1 MNGLGAV
8 LAAGLAGLAAAGVT
22 DVIAGVR
29 WARLRSVPY
38 LAGTAGAACLTVAGA
53 GAVAGHPARL
63 GAGGWLGPG
72 TTGLS
77 ADRLSGLFLLLAFGA
92 AVPVSLAFASWA
104 VRPGAVGRR
113 GLGAGY
119 ALTLGAVALVMTAT
133 DAFTM
138 LLSWELLTVA
148 FYLLAGFERRRRGRP
163 GAALITLAF
172 GKISGAALLVGLL
185 LLAVRSG
192 SLELA
197 SFAQVPGGVARAT
210 AQTLLITGFAV
221 KVGLVPFQV
230 WLPRGYAAAPGP
242 ARAIMAGVAVNVGFY
257 GLWRTLALLGAP
269 PDWVVG
275 LLLVLAG
282 VTALLGIAHAAVAPG
297 LQRVIAYSSVENS
310 GLILAGYGVALTGA
324 ATRDPRLVAAGL
336 LAATLQIVAHT
347 TAKSLLFTASA
358 VIAPSGRSETGQAGR
373 GPGTN
378 ASVAEPGAAAAVIE
392 PAAAAAVIEPAAAAA
407 VIEPAAAAAVIE
419 PAAAAAVI
427 EPAAAAAV
435 IEPAAAAAVIEP
447 AAGSDG
453 NEDGDGNG
461 DGLDGL
467 RGCARRLP
475 WSGTGLAIGSLTLA
489 GLPLTAGFAAE
500 WFLLE
505 ALMQQFRVPGL
516 GFRLVLAV
524 AGAAIALTIGFAG
537 VTFVRL
543 TGLVAL
549 GPPPASSGSGA
560 TAERDYGWL
569 GRVAIV
575 ILSVG
580 CIAAAALLPLVI
592 RVLAAGLSPAVPGA
606 VTSGA
611 LKSPWVV
618 QPVFSGFSIL
628 SPSWLWVA
636 MPLLALAV
644 LAFTR
649 LAGGTRMTRV
659 RRVPPWRSATAGV
672 EGADCYT
679 ATGFA
684 NPTRRVLA
692 TVLHTQ
698 SELRPLSPAAGTG
711 GPRQRPGPRLGY
723 TSDVIEVVEAYLYRP
738 VLRPVMALVRAAKR
752 LQCGRLD
759 AYLAYM
765 LIALVAL
772 LALVTALA

>member
-8 LAAGLAGLAAAGVT
+8 LAAGLAALAAAGVT

-29 WARLRSVPY
+29 CARLRSVPY

-53 GAVAGHPARL
+53 GAVAGHPVRL
-63 GAGGWLGPG
+63 GTGGWLGAG
-72 TTGLS
+72 TAGLS
-77 ADRLSGLFLLLAFGA
+77 ADRLSGLFLLIAFGA

-113 GLGAGY
+113 GLGAAY
-119 ALTLGAVALVMTAT
+119 ALTLGAVALVMTAA
-133 DAFTM
+133 DAFTA
-138 LLSWELLTVA
+138 LLAWELLTVA
-148 FYLLAGFERRRRGRP
+148 FYLLAGFERGRRERP
-163 GAALITLAF
+163 GGALITLAF
-172 GKISGAALLVGLL
+172 GKISGAALLLGLL

-197 SFAQVPGGVARAT
+197 SFAQVPGGAARAT

-358 VIAPSGRSETGQAGR
+358 VIAPSGYADADR
-373 GPGTN
+373 
-378 ASVAEPGAAAAVIE
+378 
-392 PAAAAAVIEPAAAAA
+392 
-407 VIEPAAAAAVIE
+407 
-419 PAAAAAVI
+419 
-427 EPAAAAAV
+427 
-435 IEPAAAAAVIEP
+435 
-447 AAGSDG
+447 D
-453 NEDGDGNG
+453 DGDGDGDDGDDGDDDGDGDG

-543 TGLVAL
+543 TGLVVL
-549 GPPPASSGSGA
+549 GPPPATSGPGE

-569 GRVAIV
+569 GRAAIM
-575 ILSVG
+575 ILSA
-580 CIAAAALLPLVI
+580 CCLAIAAALPLVI
-592 RVLAAGLSPAVPGA
+592 RVLAAGLSPAVPAA

-618 QPVFSGFSIL
+618 QPVFAGFSIL
-628 SPSWLWVA
+628 SPSWLWVV
-636 MPLLALAV
+636 MPLLLLAV

-649 LAGGTRMTRV
+649 LAGGPRMTRV

-711 GPRQRPGPRLGY
+711 GPRQRPGARLGY

-752 LQCGRLD
+752 LQSGRLA

>member
-1 MNGLGAV
+1 VSGPGAV
-8 LAAGLAGLAAAGVT
+8 LAAGLAALAAAGAL
-22 DVIAGVR
+22 DLGAGVR
-29 WARLRSVPY
+29 WPRLRTVPY
-38 LAGTAGAACLTVAGA
+38 LAGAAGAACLAVAGA
-53 GAVAGHPARL
+53 FAVAGHPARL
-63 GAGGWLGPG
+63 GTDGWLGAG
-72 TTGLS
+72 TVGLA
-77 ADRLSGLFLLLAFGA
+77 ADRLSGLFLVIAFGA

-104 VRPGAVGRR
+104 ARPAPAGRR
-113 GLGAGY
+113 GLGASY
-119 ALTLGAVALVMTAT
+119 ALTLGAVAMVMTAA

-138 LLSWELLTVA
+138 LLAWELLTIS
-148 FYLLAGFERRRRGRP
+148 FYLLAGFERGRP
-163 GAALITLAF
+163 GRPDAALVTLAF

-197 SFAQVPGGVARAT
+197 SFAHVPDGVARAT
-210 AQTLLITGFAV
+210 AQVLLITGFAI

-269 PDWVVG
+269 PDWLVG

-282 VTALLGIAHAAVAPG
+282 LTALLGIAHAAVQPR

-310 GLILAGYGVALTGA
+310 GLILAGYGVALTGTAVHSA
-324 ATRDPRLVAAGL
+324 ALVAAGL

-347 TAKSLLFTASA
+347 AAKSLLFTVSA
-358 VIAPSGRSETGQAGR
+358 VIAPGGG
-373 GPGTN
+373 GPGG
-378 ASVAEPGAAAAVIE
+378 PGGGADGGGPDDGGGADGGADGS
-392 PAAAAAVIEPAAAAA
+392 
-407 VIEPAAAAAVIE
+407 
-419 PAAAAAVI
+419 
-427 EPAAAAAV
+427 
-435 IEPAAAAAVIEP
+435 
-447 AAGSDG
+447 GSDS
-453 NEDGDGNG
+453 
-461 DGLDGL
+461 LDSL
-467 RGCARRLP
+467 RGSARRLP

-524 AGAAIALTIGFAG
+524 AGAAVALTVGFAG

-543 TGLVAL
+543 TGLVVL
-549 GPPPASSGSGA
+549 GPPPAGPGAAGPLAGGPGAGEPGAGESGA
-560 TAERDYGWL
+560 GGPGRGGARDYGWL
-569 GRVAIV
+569 GRAAIV
-575 ILSVG
+575 ILSAG
-580 CIAAAALLPLVI
+580 CLATAALLPLVI
-592 RVLAAGLSPAVPGA
+592 RVAAAGLSPVVPAA
-606 VTSGA
+606 VTAGA
-611 LKSPWVV
+611 RKSPWVV

-628 SPSWLWVA
+628 SPSWLWIV
-636 MPLLALAV
+636 MPVLALAV
-644 LAFTR
+644 LAFSR

-659 RRVPPWRSATAGV
+659 RRVPAWRSATAGV
-672 EGADCYT
+672 QGADCYT

-692 TVLHTQ
+692 AVLHTQ
-698 SELRPLSPAAGTG
+698 SEVRPLSPV
-711 GPRQRPGPRLGY
+711 PGASGARLGY
-723 TSDVIEVVEAYLYRP
+723 TSDVVEVVETYLYRP

-752 LQCGRLD
+752 LQSGRLD
-759 AYLAYM
+759 AYLGYM